1 MSESPRSD
9 GGPAGIIARHPVICA
24 TLGVCTV
31 AGVVL
36 GALYLPAEWSLL
48 RRCAAGG
55 VAGAGTALLI
65 TATKMIG

>member
-1 MSESPRSD
+1 
-9 GGPAGIIARHPVICA
+9 VICA
-24 TLGVCTV
+24 TLGVCTI

-55 VAGAGTALLI
+55 VSGAGTALLI